1 VTPTPDNWCP
11 PDSLSQA
18 TGSGVNEQA
27 KSRNPRATEGVQIS
41 SLCQMG
47 LQPLMITGFFRDLLT
62 RHFQPENIQ
71 SRDLANY
78 IWRDDMTTGIL
89 IESIHRWRGDL
100 AEKRPA
106 ILIKRNQYSNT
117 RMTVGDQAGT
127 DAQGNRQYVTWWTG
141 SHTLFC
147 IHASGASA
155 EVLATEVQREI
166 TQFAPVILQ
175 TLGLFR
181 LVVTDVGAISE
192 IEEAKESFVIPVNVT
207 WAYQELWTIQQEAL
221 RLRSV
226 GLSTLLDGVNLT

>member
-1 VTPTPDNWCP
+1 
-11 PDSLSQA
+11 
-18 TGSGVNEQA
+18 
-27 KSRNPRATEGVQIS
+27 
-41 SLCQMG
+41 MG

-62 RHFQPENIQ
+62 RHFQSENIQ

-117 RMTVGDQAGT
+117 RMTIGDQAGT

-207 WAYQELWTIQQEAL
+207 WAYQEFWTIKQEAL

>member
-1 VTPTPDNWCP
+1 
-11 PDSLSQA
+11 
-18 TGSGVNEQA
+18 
-27 KSRNPRATEGVQIS
+27 
-41 SLCQMG
+41 MG

-62 RHFQPENIQ
+62 RHFQSENIQ

-207 WAYQELWTIQQEAL
+207 WAYQEFWTIKHEAL

>member
-47 LQPLMITGFFRDLLT
+47 LQPIMLTGFFRDLLV

-78 IWRDDMTTGIL
+78 IWREDMTTGIL

-117 RMTVGDQAGT
+117 RMTIGDQAGT

-166 TQFAPVILQ
+166 TQSAPVILQ

-207 WAYQELWTIQQEAL
+207 WAYQELWTITQEAL

>member
-1 VTPTPDNWCP
+1 
-11 PDSLSQA
+11 
-18 TGSGVNEQA
+18 
-27 KSRNPRATEGVQIS
+27 
-41 SLCQMG
+41 MG
-47 LQPLMITGFFRDLLT
+47 LQPIMLTGFFRDLLV

-78 IWRDDMTTGIL
+78 IWREDMTTGIL

-117 RMTVGDQAGT
+117 RMTIGDQAGT

-166 TQFAPVILQ
+166 TQSAPMILQ

-207 WAYQELWTIQQEAL
+207 WAYQELWTITQEAL

>member
-1 VTPTPDNWCP
+1 
-11 PDSLSQA
+11 
-18 TGSGVNEQA
+18 
-27 KSRNPRATEGVQIS
+27 
-41 SLCQMG
+41 MG
-47 LQPLMITGFFRDLLT
+47 LQPIMLTGFFRDLLI

-78 IWRDDMTTGIL
+78 IWREDMTTGIL

-106 ILIKRNQYSNT
+106 ILIKRNQYSIT
-117 RMTVGDQAGT
+117 RMTVGDEAGQ
-127 DAQGNRQYVTWWTG
+127 DAQGYMLYVTWWTG

-175 TLGLFR
+175 TLGVVR

-207 WAYQELWTIQQEAL
+207 WAYQEFWTIKQEAL

>member
-1 VTPTPDNWCP
+1 
-11 PDSLSQA
+11 
-18 TGSGVNEQA
+18 
-27 KSRNPRATEGVQIS
+27 
-41 SLCQMG
+41 MG
-47 LQPLMITGFFRDLLT
+47 LQPIMLTGFFRDLLV

-78 IWRDDMTTGIL
+78 IWREDMTTGIL

-117 RMTVGDQAGT
+117 RMTIGDQAGT

-147 IHASGASA
+147 IHASGANA
-155 EVLATEVQREI
+155 EVLATEAQREI
-166 TQFAPVILQ
+166 TQSAPMILQ

-207 WAYQELWTIQQEAL
+207 WAYQELWTITQEAL

>member
-1 VTPTPDNWCP
+1 
-11 PDSLSQA
+11 
-18 TGSGVNEQA
+18 
-27 KSRNPRATEGVQIS
+27 
-41 SLCQMG
+41 MG

-117 RMTVGDQAGT
+117 RMTIGDQAGT

-207 WAYQELWTIQQEAL
+207 WAYQEFWTIKQEAL

>member
-1 VTPTPDNWCP
+1 MTPTPDNWCP
-11 PDSLSQA
+11 PDSLSQV

-47 LQPLMITGFFRDLLT
+47 LQPLMLTGFFRDLLT

-181 LVVTDVGAISE
+181 LVVTDVVAISE
-192 IEEAKESFVIPVNVT
+192 IEEANESFVIPVNVT
-207 WAYQELWTIQQEAL
+207 WAYQEFWTIKQEAL

-226 GLSTLLDGVNLT
+226 GLNTLLDGVNLT

>member
-1 VTPTPDNWCP
+1 MTPTPDNWCP

-47 LQPLMITGFFRDLLT
+47 LQPIMLTGFFRDLLV

-78 IWRDDMTTGIL
+78 IWREDMTTGIL

-117 RMTVGDQAGT
+117 RMTIGDQAGT

-166 TQFAPVILQ
+166 TQSAPMILQ

-207 WAYQELWTIQQEAL
+207 WAYQELWTITQEAL

>member
-18 TGSGVNEQA
+18 TGSGINEQA
-27 KSRNPRATEGVQIS
+27 KSRNPRATDGVQIS
-41 SLCQMG
+41 TLCQMG
-47 LQPLMITGFFRDLLT
+47 LQPIMLTGFFRDLLI

-78 IWRDDMTTGIL
+78 IWREDMTTGIL

-166 TQFAPVILQ
+166 TQSAPVILQ

-207 WAYQELWTIQQEAL
+207 WAYQELWTIKQEAL

>member
-1 VTPTPDNWCP
+1 
-11 PDSLSQA
+11 
-18 TGSGVNEQA
+18 
-27 KSRNPRATEGVQIS
+27 
-41 SLCQMG
+41 MG

-117 RMTVGDQAGT
+117 RMTIGDQAGT

-207 WAYQELWTIQQEAL
+207 WAYQEFWTIKQEAL

-226 GLSTLLDGVNLT
+226 GLNTLLDGVNLT

>member
-1 VTPTPDNWCP
+1 MTPTPDNWCP

-89 IESIHRWRGDL
+89 IESIHRW
-100 AEKRPA
+100 
-106 ILIKRNQYSNT
+106 IKRNQYSNT
-117 RMTVGDQAGT
+117 RMTIGDQAGT

-207 WAYQELWTIQQEAL
+207 WAYQEFWTIKQEAL

-226 GLSTLLDGVNLT
+226 GLNTLLDGVNLT

>member
-1 VTPTPDNWCP
+1 MTQTPDNWCP

-41 SLCQMG
+41 SLCQKG
-47 LQPLMITGFFRDLLT
+47 LQPLMLTGFFRDFLI
-62 RHFQPENIQ
+62 RHFQAENIQ
-71 SRDLANY
+71 SQDLANY

-106 ILIKRNQYSNT
+106 ILIKRNQYTNT
-117 RMTVGDQAGT
+117 RMTIGDQAGM

-166 TQFAPVILQ
+166 TQSAPVILQ

-192 IEEAKESFVIPVNVT
+192 IEEARESFVIPINVT
-207 WAYQELWTIQQEAL
+207 WAYQELWTIKQEAL

>member
-1 VTPTPDNWCP
+1 
-11 PDSLSQA
+11 
-18 TGSGVNEQA
+18 
-27 KSRNPRATEGVQIS
+27 
-41 SLCQMG
+41 MG
-47 LQPLMITGFFRDLLT
+47 LQPLMLTGFFRDLLT

-127 DAQGNRQYVTWWTG
+127 DEQGNRQYVTWWTG

-207 WAYQELWTIQQEAL
+207 WAYQEFWTIKQEAL

>member
-1 VTPTPDNWCP
+1 
-11 PDSLSQA
+11 
-18 TGSGVNEQA
+18 
-27 KSRNPRATEGVQIS
+27 
-41 SLCQMG
+41 MG
-47 LQPLMITGFFRDLLT
+47 LQPIMLTGFFRDLLI

-78 IWRDDMTTGIL
+78 IWRNDMTTGIL

-117 RMTVGDQAGT
+117 RMTVGDQAGQ
-127 DAQGNRQYVTWWTG
+127 DAQGNMQYVTWWTG

-207 WAYQELWTIQQEAL
+207 WAYQEFWTIKQEAL

>member
-1 VTPTPDNWCP
+1 
-11 PDSLSQA
+11 
-18 TGSGVNEQA
+18 
-27 KSRNPRATEGVQIS
+27 
-41 SLCQMG
+41 M
-47 LQPLMITGFFRDLLT
+47 
-62 RHFQPENIQ
+62 
-71 SRDLANY
+71 
-78 IWRDDMTTGIL
+78 

-207 WAYQELWTIQQEAL
+207 WAYQEFWTIKHEAL